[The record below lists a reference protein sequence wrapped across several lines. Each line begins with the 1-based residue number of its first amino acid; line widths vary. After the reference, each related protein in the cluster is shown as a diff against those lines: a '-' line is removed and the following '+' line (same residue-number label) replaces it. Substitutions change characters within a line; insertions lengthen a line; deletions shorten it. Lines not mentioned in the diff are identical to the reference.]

1 MSDDYAVAVAV
12 TGLWRAPDAARAIDA
27 TLLADPPR
35 LADWLAGQGP
45 ARRRELWGRLDSQLL
60 LGEPVAVHE
69 VVDGWARVS
78 APWQPSSRDAAG
90 YPGYVRWSHLARAP
104 GSSGADRVVVAT
116 PVTSVRDAPGGRVL
130 LPEVSFATV
139 LPVTVGAAGWV
150 QVGLPDGRAGWLPAT
165 DVAPYRPASGPPTA
179 EALVTAGRRFL
190 GVTYVAAGMHGLSFD
205 CSGLV
210 HALYR
215 RFGITVPRDARDQ
228 SALGT
233 EVTVADAGFGDL
245 MFFTNPATGDVD
257 HVGICVGMPRM
268 LQVSQADWA
277 CIDTPLT
284 ARRHRRLSHV
294 RRFHGPASGQG
305 AVSVLDP
312 L

>member
-12 TGLWRAPDAARAIDA
+12 TGLWRAPDAPRPIDA
-27 TLLADPPR
+27 ALLADPPR

-60 LGEPVAVHE
+60 LGERVVVHE
-69 VVDGWARVS
+69 VADGWARVS
-78 APWQPSSRDAAG
+78 APGQPSSRDAAG
-90 YPGYVRWSHLARAP
+90 YPGFVRWSHLDRSPAP
-104 GSSGADRVVVAT
+104 SGADQVVVAA
-116 PVTSVRDAPGGRVL
+116 PVTTVRDAPAGRAL

-139 LPVTVGAAGWV
+139 LPGTDRAPGWV
-150 QVGLPDGRAGWLPAT
+150 QVRLPGGRAGWLPAT
-165 DVAPYRPASGPPTA
+165 AVAPYRPASDPPTA
-179 EALVTAGRRFL
+179 EALVAAGRRFL
-190 GVTYVAAGMHGLSFD
+190 GLTYLAAGMHGLSFD

-228 SALGT
+228 STLGT
-233 EVTVADAGFGDL
+233 EVAVADAGFGDL
-245 MFFTNPATGDVD
+245 MFFTKPDTGNVD

-268 LQVSQADWA
+268 LHVSQADWA

-284 ARRHRRLSHV
+284 ARRRAHLSHV
-294 RRFHGPASGQG
+294 RRFHRPAGPQREAE
-305 AVSVLDP
+305 
-312 L
+312 